1 MQSCPGAGLGTN
13 DAKCDDIDK
22 CVYVYGKYCIQAHI
36 YANIN
41 TCKYVQEQETNDAM
55 CYEKHAHST

>member
-13 DAKCDDIDK
+13 DAKCDEIDK
-22 CVYVYGKYCIQAHI
+22 CVCMANIVSKRT

-55 CYEKHAHST
+55 CNEKHAHST